1 MFEHLFSGRTTR
13 KSGADQGRPAGK
25 SRSNRADRTL
35 QLESLERRSL
45 LSASAGLASTFL
57 GAGAAVPALHG
68 PATPQGTWTNS
79 VATQLTL
86 RLPPAV
92 ASGTPVTVS
101 VDALSATNG
110 LARGFTGTLTVSS
123 NASSAV
129 LPTNN
134 GKIAFHNGVATFQVT
149 FPTAAAGTTLTV
161 TDSSTPPLTATETT
175 DVVDPT
181 VVTVF
186 DLHLPSD
193 VRVNTP
199 VTVRAVAENGL
210 GRPVSAYTGLLTVSS
225 SASNA
230 VLPTNNGQIAFH
242 NGVATFQV
250 TFPTAAASTTLT
262 VTDNSTT
269 PLTATATTNVIDPTV
284 ATQFAVRAPHDAAIN
299 TPFKVT
305 VTALNG
311 FGVPV
316 TSYAGPVT
324 LSSSDANAILPAA
337 GTITFTNG
345 QATFSVT
352 LVAPST
358 SAKPTTLTVADNSS
372 PTPNASLTKTVSI
385 VAVDPTVVTG
395 FRVFLLP
402 AVQAGTA
409 TTLQVTAVNGL
420 GTAVTGYVGP
430 ITVVSS
436 DTGAVISPT
445 PSSITFTKGKA
456 SFSVTFKSTGSQS
469 LTVSDANTP
478 TLTETVKTDVVSFGR
493 RGGSGWNG

>member
-1 MFEHLFSGRTTR
+1 MFERLFSGRANR
-13 KSGADQGRPAGK
+13 KSEADQGRPAGK
-25 SRSNRADRTL
+25 SRSNRGDRTL

-45 LSASAGLASTFL
+45 LMQYAGLASTFL

-186 DLHLPSD
+186 DLHLPGD

-250 TFPTAAASTTLT
+250 TFPTAAA
-262 VTDNSTT
+262 
-269 PLTATATTNVIDPTV
+269 
-284 ATQFAVRAPHDAAIN
+284 
-299 TPFKVT
+299 
-305 VTALNG
+305 
-311 FGVPV
+311 VP
-316 TSYAGPVT
+316 
-324 LSSSDANAILPAA
+324 
-337 GTITFTNG
+337 
-345 QATFSVT
+345 
-352 LVAPST
+352 
-358 SAKPTTLTVADNSS
+358 
-372 PTPNASLTKTVSI
+372 
-385 VAVDPTVVTG
+385 
-395 FRVFLLP
+395 R
-402 AVQAGTA
+402 
-409 TTLQVTAVNGL
+409 
-420 GTAVTGYVGP
+420 
-430 ITVVSS
+430 
-436 DTGAVISPT
+436 
-445 PSSITFTKGKA
+445 
-456 SFSVTFKSTGSQS
+456 
-469 LTVSDANTP
+469 
-478 TLTETVKTDVVSFGR
+478 
-493 RGGSGWNG
+493 